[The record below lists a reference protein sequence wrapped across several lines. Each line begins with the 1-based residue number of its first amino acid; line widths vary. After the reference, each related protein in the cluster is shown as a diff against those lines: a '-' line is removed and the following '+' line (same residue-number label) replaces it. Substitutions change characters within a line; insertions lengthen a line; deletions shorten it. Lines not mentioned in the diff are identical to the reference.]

1 MFAGLL
7 RATRVIIIELGSEG
21 SMQTLMLTMPELE
34 QAARQW
40 AVDFLSEKWEGVAV
54 VTDIRRVLDARCE
67 NRNIILFQRAPAAL
81 LRHVLQ
87 SGGRPW
93 LVSDIVSQG
102 ASGVRYTT

>member
-1 MFAGLL
+1 
-7 RATRVIIIELGSEG
+7 
-21 SMQTLMLTMPELE
+21 MQTLMLTMPELE

-54 VTDIRRVLDARCE
+54 VTDLRRVLDARCE
-67 NRNIILFQRAPAAL
+67 DRKIILFQRAPAAL

-93 LVSDIVSQG
+93 LVSDIIGCG
-102 ASGVRYTT
+102 APRMRYTT

>member
-1 MFAGLL
+1 MFARLL
-7 RATRVIIIELGSEG
+7 RATRVIVIEFGWEG

-40 AVDFLSEKWEGVAV
+40 AVDFLFEKWEGVAV
-54 VTDIRRVLDARCE
+54 VTDLRRMLDERCE
-67 NRNIILFQRAPAAL
+67 NRNIILFQRAPAGL

-93 LVSDIVSQG
+93 LVSDTVSYA
-102 ASGVRYTT
+102 ASGMRYTT

>member
-1 MFAGLL
+1 MFARLL
-7 RATRVIIIELGSEG
+7 RATRVIAVELGREG

-34 QAARQW
+34 RAARQW

-54 VTDIRRVLDARCE
+54 VTDLRRMLDARCE
-67 NRNIILFQRAPAAL
+67 DRNIILFQRAPAAL

-93 LVSDIVSQG
+93 LVSDIISYG
-102 ASGVRYTT
+102 ASEMRYTT